1 MRFRFSRIFRE
12 DEKVNGGEETNNNS
26 KQQVPSFRPSIRPR
40 PKSACLWG
48 RPAGCNPT
56 RPSLSTSQHS
66 PLCFVASCCFCFYP
80 RIDRWRSSRTN
91 ASFYFHKP
99 KALTNS
105 MIGGRVGVGGVWESR
120 WGLIVISRVSV
131 KEVSIHT
138 KVYASWLAMCCLHT
152 VCFSII
158 SHEFFQSILSDFW
171 WRSHQEETAGVLLKN
186 S

>member
-26 KQQVPSFRPSIRPR
+26 KQQVPSFRPSIRPS

-80 RIDRWRSSRTN
+80 RIDRWSWSSRTN
-91 ASFYFHKP
+91 ASFYHTQTKIPHKFHD
-99 KALTNS
+99 
-105 MIGGRVGVGGVWESR
+105 MWESR

-138 KVYASWLAMCCLHT
+138 KVYALWLCIVCCLHA

-158 SHEFFQSILSDFW
+158 SHEFFQSILSDLMKKSS
-171 WRSHQEETAGVLLKN
+171 RRN
-186 S
+186 SRRFAEKFIKIAFH